1 MRRRHA
7 CLILTSILVASL
19 LYSSIWV
26 AADGR
31 AGHDNALKEVLIG
44 DTNTFTNEKVPG
56 IIQLLQNASQMAI
69 DSNQSQKTLDQLR
82 EEVGGL
88 PKSVEEFNGNGTGG
102 PTHRN
107 YTHRGWDY
115 DYGNDDRAHWK
126 DKRKEIL
133 LKTVNDVFDF
143 GVLSG
148 KLFWGYDER
157 CNSLAALIYYVHIIH
172 DHKTNQVF
180 HKEYQE
186 IPLIKGRHDQYGII
200 EELEKHCSVLFA
212 DVDDTKEFHVLMND
226 LKERKRSIQKVYS
239 SRNDLFDEDK
249 YEIYHNEANKLMENL
264 ERDIPKLLKMEKFFT
279 KVFY

>member
-31 AGHDNALKEVLIG
+31 AGHDKALKEVLIG

-56 IIQLLQNASQMAI
+56 IIQLLQNARPMF
-69 DSNQSQKTLDQLR
+69 TLL
-82 EEVGGL
+82 
-88 PKSVEEFNGNGTGG
+88 S
-102 PTHRN
+102 
-107 YTHRGWDY
+107 
-115 DYGNDDRAHWK
+115 YGNTTSNAYGTSAYNTNTEPVQK
-126 DKRKEIL
+126 CTCT
-133 LKTVNDVFDF
+133 KTKTKMIDVFDF
-143 GVLSG
+143 GVFSG